1 MSAAGSSAAEVS
13 AAKPS
18 AAYPRR
24 KDVRS
29 GRSSAADR
37 NLLKFFSDGHF
48 LSGQLRQF
56 AAESARIRAD
66 SGGVR
71 RSPPNVRRTFGGV
84 RQKIVLAEVRRIR
97 AESARIRADP
107 RESAAEELPPTEK
120 PVNFISSAIN
130 QYDK

>member
-13 AAKPS
+13 AAKP
-18 AAYPRR
+18 
-24 KDVRS
+24 
-29 GRSSAADR
+29 SAADR

-84 RQKIVLAEVRRIR
+84 RQKIVLAEVQ
-97 AESARIRADP
+97 RIRADP
-107 RESAAEELPPTEK
+107 GGVRAYPRGSARVRGGRT
-120 PVNFISSAIN
+120 SADGKALNWPKIVKKLGEGSDDHDFSN
-130 QYDK
+130 I